1 MARIGTEITVKVES
15 IDELCSYVREFRDC
29 CEQLNKS
36 INRLIDRL
44 PAGDLITGTLEET
57 SSAEDLIGARIR
69 FGDMEWTVLEQDED
83 RLFII
88 SNTLL
93 PDKYEF
99 DHDGRNVWAKSS
111 LRDDLHK
118 WLKEWSEVSG
128 VEDYLLS
135 MSTVSMN
142 EAAEVLGTS
151 TDQVRLLTLE
161 EQLRYRRLGYLPKYD
176 DWQWTITANRYGA
189 YYAWIVGTS
198 GHVTTSNACSASR
211 CAPSVYISLEAP
223 FERID

>member
-1 MARIGTEITVKVES
+1 MDPIKVKLD
-15 IDELCSYVREFRDC
+15 IFCRKMNKLAAELEEFRKEVSADGYKDTEAAVKDC
-29 CEQLNKS
+29 LDQLDGKPGNIVGK
-36 INRLIDRL
+36 
-44 PAGDLITGTLEET
+44 
-57 SSAEDLIGARIR
+57 RIR

-88 SNTLL
+88 SSTLL
-93 PDKYEF
+93 PDEYEF

-111 LRDDLHK
+111 LRDDLHR
-118 WLKEWSEVSG
+118 WLEEWSEASG

-142 EAAEVLGTS
+142 EAAEALGTS
-151 TDQVRLLTLE
+151 TDRVRLLTLE

-176 DWQWTITANRYGA
+176 DWQWTITAYRSSATYAWLVYASGYVVTYYA
-189 YYAWIVGTS
+189 YYAY
-198 GHVTTSNACSASR
+198 R
-211 CAPSVYISLEAP
+211 CAPSVCISLEAP

>member
-1 MARIGTEITVKVES
+1 MDPIKAKLETFCRKMNKLAA
-15 IDELCSYVREFRDC
+15 ELEEFRKEINAEGYKETEAALRDC
-29 CEQLNKS
+29 LEQLEGKVGNVVGK
-36 INRLIDRL
+36 
-44 PAGDLITGTLEET
+44 
-57 SSAEDLIGARIR
+57 RIR
-69 FGDMEWTVLEQDED
+69 FGGMEWTVLDQDED

-88 SNTLL
+88 LSSLL
-93 PDKYEF
+93 PDEYEF

-118 WLKEWSEVSG
+118 WLEEWSEANG

-135 MSTVSMN
+135 ISTASMN

-151 TDQVRLLTLE
+151 TDRVRLLTLE

-176 DWQWTITANRYGA
+176 DWQWTITAPRLTAN
-189 YYAWIVGTS
+189 YAWIVSTS
-198 GHVTTSNACSASR
+198 GSVDTYRADNANR
-211 CAPSVYISLEAP
+211 CAPSVCISLEAP

>member
-1 MARIGTEITVKVES
+1 MDLIKAKLETFCRKMNKLAA
-15 IDELCSYVREFRDC
+15 ELEEFRKEINADGYKETEAALRDC
-29 CEQLNKS
+29 LEQLEGKVGNVVGK
-36 INRLIDRL
+36 
-44 PAGDLITGTLEET
+44 
-57 SSAEDLIGARIR
+57 RIR
-69 FGDMEWTVLEQDED
+69 FGGMEWTVLDQDED

-93 PDKYEF
+93 PDEYEF

-118 WLKEWSEVSG
+118 WLEEWSEANG

-135 MSTVSMN
+135 MNTVSMS

-151 TDQVRLLTLE
+151 TDRVRLLTLE
-161 EQLRYRRLGYLPKYD
+161 ERLRYRRLGYLPKYD
-176 DWQWTITANRYGA
+176 DWQWTITANRS
-189 YYAWIVGTS
+189 YAGHAWRVYAS
-198 GHVTTSNACSASR
+198 GNVYASNAYNAFR
-211 CAPSVYISLEAP
+211 CAPSVCISLEAP

>member
-1 MARIGTEITVKVES
+1 MEMISEAQKLS
-15 IDELCSYVREFRDC
+15 
-29 CEQLNKS
+29 
-36 INRLIDRL
+36 DRL
-44 PAGDLITGTLEET
+44 DGKPGNIVGKC
-57 SSAEDLIGARIR
+57 IR
-69 FGDMEWTVLEQDED
+69 FGDMEWTVLDQDED

-93 PDKYEF
+93 PDEYEF

-118 WLKEWSEVSG
+118 WLEEWSEASG

-142 EAAEVLGTS
+142 EAAEALGTS
-151 TDQVRLLTLE
+151 TDRVRLLTLE
-161 EQLRYRRLGYLPKYD
+161 EQLRYRRLGYLPKYN
-176 DWQWTITANRYGA
+176 DWQWTITANRNDA
-189 YYAWIVGTS
+189 YDAWIVNAS
-198 GHVTTSNACSASR
+198 GHVTANNASYAIR
-211 CAPSVYISLEAP
+211 CAPSVCISLEAP

>member
-1 MARIGTEITVKVES
+1 MDPIKAKLETFCRKMNKLAA
-15 IDELCSYVREFRDC
+15 ELEEFRKEINSDGYKETEAALRDC
-29 CEQLNKS
+29 LEQLEGK
-36 INRLIDRL
+36 
-44 PAGDLITGTLEET
+44 
-57 SSAEDLIGARIR
+57 IGNVVGKRIR
-69 FGDMEWTVLEQDED
+69 FGDMEWTVLDQDED
-83 RLFII
+83 RLFIVL
-88 SNTLL
+88 SSLL
-93 PDKYEF
+93 PDTYKF

-118 WLKEWSEVSG
+118 WLEEWSEASG

-151 TDQVRLLTLE
+151 TDRVRLLTLE

-176 DWQWTITANRYGA
+176 DWQWTITANRSHA
-189 YYAWIVGTS
+189 TNAWIVSTS
-198 GHVTTSNACSASR
+198 GNVYAGNAYNASR
-211 CAPSVYISLEAP
+211 CAPSVCISLEAP